1 MRRSKEFRV
10 YVDGKLVNI
19 NYSDFDN
26 INNVISY
33 ENTYGKDRVK
43 YISYETPITDEKLIK
58 EKQEWVNNGF
68 KIKECEE

>member
-33 ENTYGKDRVK
+33 ENIYGKDRVK
-43 YISYETPITDEKLIK
+43 YIAYETSITDEKLIK

-68 KIKECEE
+68 KFKEEE

>member
-10 YVDGKLVNI
+10 YVDGKLANI
-19 NYSDFDN
+19 NYSDFGLM
-26 INNVISY
+26 NNVISY

-43 YISYETPITDEKLIK
+43 YIAYKTPITDEKLIK

-68 KIKECEE
+68 KIKEEE

>member
-10 YVDGKLVNI
+10 YVDDKLANI
-19 NYSDFDN
+19 NYSDFGLM
-26 INNVISY
+26 NNVISY

-43 YISYETPITDEKLIK
+43 YIAYKTPIIDEKLIK

-68 KIKECEE
+68 KIKECE

>member
-1 MRRSKEFRV
+1 MRGSKEFRV
-10 YVDGKLVNI
+10 YIDGKLANI

-33 ENTYGKDRVK
+33 GNIYGKDRVK
-43 YISYETPITDEKLIK
+43 YMAYKTPITDEKLIK

-68 KIKECEE
+68 KIKECE